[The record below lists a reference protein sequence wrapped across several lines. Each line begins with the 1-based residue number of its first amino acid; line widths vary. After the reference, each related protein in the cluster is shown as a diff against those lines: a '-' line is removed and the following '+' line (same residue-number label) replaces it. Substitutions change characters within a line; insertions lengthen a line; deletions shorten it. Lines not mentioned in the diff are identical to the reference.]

1 MGKPRVSFPV
11 LEDFVS
17 KAGLAL
23 HKVLAGDAAANK
35 NALAA
40 LIGMDDAGNLQYP
53 RVDSARQLVISNQTS
68 LLAYLNKAGLV
79 SGGGLTAHTVA
90 SITLQTD
97 HVYESLAWVVGC
109 SRFTYFTIVHND
121 DGTPTTLVEGIFV
134 GEGKMSADGVLK
146 DFTFTSGS
154 SGTQELLLQ
163 AINLDIASDTAGTIV
178 TKEVQ

>member
-1 MGKPRVSFPV
+1 
-11 LEDFVS
+11 
-17 KAGLAL
+17 
-23 HKVLAGDAAANK
+23 
-35 NALAA
+35 
-40 LIGMDDAGNLQYP
+40 
-53 RVDSARQLVISNQTS
+53 
-68 LLAYLNKAGLV
+68 
-79 SGGGLTAHTVA
+79 
-90 SITLQTD
+90 
-97 HVYESLAWVVGC
+97 VGC

>member
-90 SITLQTD
+90 SI
-97 HVYESLAWVVGC
+97 
-109 SRFTYFTIVHND
+109 RFRLI
-121 DGTPTTLVEGIFV
+121 
-134 GEGKMSADGVLK
+134 
-146 DFTFTSGS
+146 TFM
-154 SGTQELLLQ
+154 
-163 AINLDIASDTAGTIV
+163 NR
-178 TKEVQ
+178 